1 MGKVCRVKQRTN
13 RPKKGRGFLRHR
25 SVSVAD
31 VSDEIPSTTDTANE
45 GVHVNESTDNV
56 NIVNNE
62 SNLLV
67 NSNESPCT
75 SVNTLNSTNLSTVS
89 TASSIKVQQ
98 FEAHTP
104 NSKDKISGIVLSTQ
118 RFCRLLLKCCY
129 ARNVKNL
136 VCRYVII

>member
-1 MGKVCRVKQRTN
+1 MLCLFKNSEEEFENLLSSVRSFIVMGKVCRVKQRTN

-104 NSKDKISGIVLSTQ
+104 NSKDKGL
-118 RFCRLLLKCCY
+118 FP
-129 ARNVKNL
+129 
-136 VCRYVII
+136 